1 MPESLTQYFAM
12 MKTLHSPMAN
22 DLTKSIIRST
32 GLPELMETTSS
43 QALKK
48 RIAKELSNGNQ
59 GNQRAG

>member
-1 MPESLTQYFAM
+1 MSDTITKYFAM
-12 MKTLHSPMAN
+12 MQTLHSPASN
-22 DLTKSIIRST
+22 QLTKDIIRST
-32 GLPELMETTSS
+32 GLPELMEITSS